1 MKKDKALG
9 NAFMDV
15 ALAGAVLATIGIV
28 VDLVTGGDVKMTL
41 IGAGLITY
49 AAYIVAAIRLGV
61 SPVGYLRGVGKRS
74 DR

>member
-28 VDLVTGGDVKMTL
+28 VDLVTGGSIQLTL

-61 SPVGYLRGVGKRS
+61 SPITYLRNVGR
-74 DR
+74 RGT